1 MTSTRSV
8 PAILVSLVALDFVLT
23 VWGFFFPSF
32 WFSFFHGAAYV
43 DPQGFLRRCAANWL
57 GFLVLQVIAL
67 RRWRKDAMWL
77 AVVAGCRLGDALT
90 DVTCLAF
97 ASSTTPFAWIA
108 FPIAGVGN
116 VVVGVVLL
124 RAYQAMRA

>member
-1 MTSTRSV
+1 MTSRRGV
-8 PAILVSLVALDFVLT
+8 HAILVALVATDFVLS
-23 VWGFFFPSF
+23 VWGFFFPSL

-43 DPQGFLRRCAANWL
+43 DPQGLLRRCAASWL
-57 GFLVLQVIAL
+57 AFFVLQTIAL
-67 RRWRKDAMWL
+67 FRWRRDAMWL

-116 VVVGVVLL
+116 VVVGVLL
-124 RAYQAMRA
+124 IRAYQAMRA